1 MILAEDALPA
11 HRRRNRQP
19 QLLREQLQLL
29 VGPGSMHALT
39 GEEHRATGLE
49 QHVDSQL
56 DVGRIGA
63 RAMPLHGLVGEVPG
77 ERRVSHIRR

>member
-1 MILAEDALPA
+1 
-11 HRRRNRQP
+11 
-19 QLLREQLQLL
+19 
-29 VGPGSMHALT
+29 MHALT
-39 GEEHRATGLE
+39 GEEHRATGFE

-77 ERRVSHIRR
+77 ERRVSHICR